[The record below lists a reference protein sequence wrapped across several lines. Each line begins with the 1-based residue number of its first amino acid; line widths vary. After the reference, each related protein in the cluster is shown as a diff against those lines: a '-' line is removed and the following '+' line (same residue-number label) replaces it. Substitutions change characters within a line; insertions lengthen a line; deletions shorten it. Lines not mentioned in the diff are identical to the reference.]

1 MIRHFNVTV
10 DAGLIDS
17 DYRGLVY
24 VLFANRSQQ
33 TMTTR
38 TGKQVAQA
46 VLFEK
51 INVKFE

>member
-1 MIRHFNVTV
+1 MIRNLNVTV
-10 DAGLIDS
+10 DAGLVDS

-33 TMTTR
+33 TMTIR
-38 TGKQVAQA
+38 TGEQVAQT
-46 VLFEK
+46 VFFEK